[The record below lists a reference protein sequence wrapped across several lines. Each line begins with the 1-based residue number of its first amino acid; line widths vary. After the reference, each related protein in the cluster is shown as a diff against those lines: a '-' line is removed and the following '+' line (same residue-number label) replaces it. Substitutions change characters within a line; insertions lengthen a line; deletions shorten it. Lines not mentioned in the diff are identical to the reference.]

1 VNYKVRQRH
10 TVIISHNHIRFPRQS
25 EIVCG
30 STTNCTDSDSY
41 KVVDEAESR
50 DLLGIFKIPN
60 FVRYKVAQ
68 KLRKCLAVWPG
79 AGMYSRVVVSSDGTL
94 KLQFNTLLQ

>member
-10 TVIISHNHIRFPRQS
+10 TTIISHNHIRFPRQS

-50 DLLGIFKIPN
+50 ELLDIFKIPN
-60 FVRYKVAQ
+60 FVRYKVGGT
-68 KLRKCLAVWPG
+68 KVEEMFGRLARCRHV
-79 AGMYSRVVVSSDGTL
+79 
-94 KLQFNTLLQ
+94 